1 MSKSLVLIADDDV
14 AIRTVI
20 EKKLQRSGFTTRSTG
35 SGQELFSW
43 IEEKMGDLVI
53 TDVVMPEFNG
63 LEALPKISEIRPNL
77 PVIVISGQNTVLT
90 AIKANKLGAYEYL
103 PKPFDLD
110 KLLSIV
116 LKALPSSS
124 SAQKNIN
131 INQGAENEDL
141 PIVGRSPAMQEV
153 YRVLAKVVSTD
164 LTVMIRGESG
174 TGKEL
179 VARALHDFSKRKNLP
194 FVAVNM
200 AAIPRELIEAELFGH
215 ERGAFTGADKR
226 GVGYFEQANGGT
238 LFLDEIGDMPLEAQ
252 TRLLR
257 VLQDGSFTPIGGRKI
272 INTDIRIVTATHRDL
287 SDMIEEGLF
296 REDLFYRLNVI
307 QIILPPLRERVED
320 ISLLV
325 GHFLKINEKS
335 GLEKKIITGDAI
347 EKLMD
352 YKWPGN
358 VRELENVI
366 RRLVALNPEET
377 ISASAIEEQIN
388 SFQKIPNINS
398 VGSLSASVEKNL
410 SHYFDLHK
418 SSYPPPGLYNRV
430 IHEVERPLILKTLAI
445 TKGNQIKA
453 ADLLGINRNTLRKK
467 INYLDI
473 QYKKSSKEF
482 Q

>member
-1 MSKSLVLIADDDV
+1 M
-14 AIRTVI
+14 
-20 EKKLQRSGFTTRSTG
+20 
-35 SGQELFSW
+35 
-43 IEEKMGDLVI
+43 
-53 TDVVMPEFNG
+53 
-63 LEALPKISEIRPNL
+63 
-77 PVIVISGQNTVLT
+77 
-90 AIKANKLGAYEYL
+90 
-103 PKPFDLD
+103 
-110 KLLSIV
+110 
-116 LKALPSSS
+116 
-124 SAQKNIN
+124 
-131 INQGAENEDL
+131 
-141 PIVGRSPAMQEV
+141 
-153 YRVLAKVVSTD
+153 
-164 LTVMIRGESG
+164 
-174 TGKEL
+174 
-179 VARALHDFSKRKNLP
+179 ARALHDFSKRKDLP

-307 QIILPPLRERVED
+307 QIILPHLRERVED